1 MRIQPISKDH
11 RVQKRAKIQR
21 ETIITPILA
30 EKYKRE
36 KGKDEH

>member
-1 MRIQPISKDH
+1 MRIITISKDH
-11 RVQKRAKIQR
+11 RVQKKAKIQR

-36 KGKDEH
+36 KEERK